1 MTPSSVIRRKAIN
14 FTMNSIATGAAIVGI
29 FFLGWILFEVLRRG
43 VMAVNWKFFTALP
56 TPPGMAGGGI
66 SNAILGTVLMT
77 ALATIIGVPTGMLA
91 GVYLAEF
98 GKHTRLGMFVRFT
111 VNVLMGVPSIIIG
124 LFVYTLL
131 VFPFRHFSAYAGA
144 VALATLMFP
153 VVARTT
159 EDMLSMIPNALR
171 EAALSIG
178 NPRWMATISILFR
191 AAKTGLITGVLLS
204 VARVSGETAPLLF
217 TALNS
222 PYMLKSLREPVANMT
237 VTIYQYAMSPYDDW
251 NRMAWGASLVIM
263 VTVLALNIIA
273 RWAVKESKR

>member
-1 MTPSSVIRRKAIN
+1 MKPSSAIRRKAIDVI
-14 FTMNSIATGAAIVGI
+14 MKSIATGAAFIGI
-29 FFLGWILFEVLRRG
+29 FFLGWILVEVLRRG
-43 VMAVNWKFFTALP
+43 MTAINWKFFTALP
-56 TPPGMAGGGI
+56 TPPGMTGGGVG
-66 SNAILGTVLMT
+66 NAIVGTVLMT
-77 ALATIIGVPTGMLA
+77 VLATVIGVPTGMFA

-98 GKHTRLGMFVRFT
+98 GKHTRLGTFVRFT
-111 VNVLMGVPSIIIG
+111 VNVLMGIPSIIIG

-131 VFPFRHFSAYAGA
+131 VFPFKHFSAYAGA
-144 VALATLMFP
+144 VALAILMFP

-159 EDMLSMIPNALR
+159 EDMLGMVPNALR

-222 PYMLKSLREPVANMT
+222 PYMLKSLREPAANLT

-251 NRMAWGASLVIM
+251 NRMAWGSSLVIM